1 MYALSIFVP
10 NSYCKSMVEAF
21 SMEFTLTV
29 FIPVSVE
36 TSDSIFFDTSSSI
49 SAGDAPGYI
58 VDTTIIGKLISGLSS
73 IGAFITERN
82 PKNKT
87 VITARIRVTGLF
99 NENLVN
105 PIINPPTYFLHFLI
119 LHCLQSH
126 LHCFLPPHFER
137 AVPPLRH
144 RVHCSM

>member
-1 MYALSIFVP
+1 
-10 NSYCKSMVEAF
+10 
-21 SMEFTLTV
+21 MEFTLTV

-73 IGAFITERN
+73 IGAFIIERN

-99 NENLVN
+99 NENLVK
-105 PIINPPTYFLHFLI
+105 PIINPPTYFLHFLFPQY
-119 LHCLQSH
+119 LPYRLC
-126 LHCFLPPHFER
+126 CFLLPLFQR
-137 AVPPLRH
+137 ALPPLRH
-144 RVHCSM
+144 RVRYSMWILLYRKY